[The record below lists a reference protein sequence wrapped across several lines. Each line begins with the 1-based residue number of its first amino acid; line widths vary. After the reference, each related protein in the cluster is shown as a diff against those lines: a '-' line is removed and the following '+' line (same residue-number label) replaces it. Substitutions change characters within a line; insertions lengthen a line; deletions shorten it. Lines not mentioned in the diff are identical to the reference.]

1 MRAGKQA
8 ESADAREKGLVVK
21 LTVDNQLVTLAELR
35 DAWREPVTVSL
46 GKESRRKIAES
57 NEFIDDVVAG
67 GEQVYGVNT
76 GFGQLAHVRIGDDE
90 LAHLQENL
98 VKSHSIGVGKHL
110 DDNIVRLVMLMKV
123 IALAEGFS
131 GVRLELVD
139 ALCALI
145 NNEIYPCIP
154 SQGSVGASGDL
165 APLAHMAGVLIGIGE
180 ARVNDTIVPAQ
191 RALADAGIEPLQLA
205 AKEGLA
211 LLNGTQVSTA
221 LALAAVFRAENVL
234 AASLLAGAMSADA
247 IKGSDVP
254 FDRRIHSVR
263 GHGGQIAVA
272 GVLRELM
279 RGSEIRASHLECNRV
294 QDPYSIRCQPQVIG
308 ACLDVIRHVSN
319 ILETEANAVTDNP
332 LVFAESRCVLS
343 GGNFHAEPVA
353 FAADY
358 LALAIAEIGALSER
372 RIALL
377 IDSHLS
383 GLPAFLVKEGG
394 LNSGF
399 MMAQV
404 TAAALASENKSLA
417 HPASVDSIPT
427 SANQEDHVSMATFAA
442 RRLHAMLDNV
452 DGIVAIELLAAAQG
466 IEFHRPQK
474 SSPAIEHSIESLREI
489 SPSYVEDR
497 ALSGDVERIAAII
510 DDGGF
515 CEHAASVLPSHN
527 T

>member
-1 MRAGKQA
+1 M
-8 ESADAREKGLVVK
+8 K
-21 LTVDNQLVTLAELR
+21 LTVDNQLITLAELR
-35 DAWREPVTVSL
+35 EAWQQPITVILGGDARRRVS
-46 GKESRRKIAES
+46 ES
-57 NEFIDDVVAG
+57 NELIADVVAG

-76 GFGQLAHVRIGDDE
+76 GFGQLAQVRISDDE

-98 VKSHSIGVGKHL
+98 VRSHAVGVGEDL

-131 GVRLELVD
+131 GVRPELVD
-139 ALCALI
+139 AICALI
-145 NNEIYPCIP
+145 NNNIYPRIP

-165 APLAHMAGVLIGIGE
+165 APLAHMAGVLIGVGE
-180 ARVNDTIVPAQ
+180 ARVGGTIVPAEL
-191 RALADAGIEPLQLA
+191 ALQQAGLKPITLA
-205 AKEGLA
+205 PKEGLA

-221 LALAAVFRAENVL
+221 LALAAIFRTEHLL
-234 AASLLAGAMSADA
+234 AATLAAGAMASDA
-247 IKGSDVP
+247 IKGSDTP
-254 FDRRIHSVR
+254 FDKRIQSVR

-279 RGSEIRASHLECNRV
+279 QGSDIRASHVECDRV
-294 QDPYSIRCQPQVIG
+294 QDPYSIRCQPQVAG
-308 ACLDVIRHVSN
+308 ACLDVLRHVCKV
-319 ILETEANAVTDNP
+319 IETESNAVTDNP
-332 LVFAESRCVLS
+332 LVFADSRAVLS

-353 FAADY
+353 LAADY
-358 LALAIAEIGALSER
+358 LALAIAELGSLSER

-404 TAAALASENKSLA
+404 TAAALTSENKSHA

-442 RRLHAMLDNV
+442 RRLHTMLDNAEN
-452 DGIVAIELLAAAQG
+452 IVAIELLAATQG
-466 IEFHRPQK
+466 VEFHHPQK
-474 SSPAIEHSIESLREI
+474 SSVAIEEIMVALREV
-489 SPSYVEDR
+489 SPSYTEDR
-497 ALSGDVERIAAII
+497 SMSADITRVAALIA
-510 DDGGF
+510 GGRF
-515 CEHAASVLPSHN
+515 CEYSSSILPSLSA
-527 T
+527 